1 MKNKKI
7 LAILAMTVTLSMAM
21 SACSF
26 GGEKPDEV
34 VEVTPTPEPTKA
46 PDPTPT
52 VAPDVQD
59 STYTSA
65 DKSVSIK
72 LPNAT
77 WANKTDDAKMLS
89 FESPDEGKI
98 LILYGS
104 GEEDMGAA
112 IIPSTQD
119 MAVRLQ
125 QADDMVEG
133 TDFEIQNFT
142 ANEVSGVNVY
152 SYVVKMLNKEKSGGY
167 AYVVNKVFSNDNE
180 YYNLSGSVKQDS
192 AEALSAMQTAIN
204 SFQIKGDST
213 LKPAAA
219 GGNGGGDGNAA
230 AGQNGGNGDGTGT
243 DGGQTSDGGSGSGG
257 NISDAALSDT
267 NQTRTIYRNSDGQPL
282 VITNDGSGNW
292 VDENGN
298 SYDFATD
305 EDVYDQDGTDYYYH
319 GEAADVYY
327 MPVDGGYDD
336 YDDYDDS
343 GDYE

>member
-7 LAILAMTVTLSMAM
+7 LTILAMTVTLSMAM

-59 STYTSA
+59 STYNSA

-77 WANKTDDAKMLS
+77 WSNKTDDAKMLS

-104 GEEDMGAA
+104 GEEDMSAA

-133 TDFEIQNFT
+133 TDFEIQNYT
-142 ANEVSGVNVY
+142 SNEVSGVNVY

-167 AYVVNKVFSNDNE
+167 AYVVNKFFSNDNE

-192 AEALSAMQTAIN
+192 AEALSSMQKAID
-204 SFQIKGDST
+204 SFQIKGNST
-213 LKPAAA
+213 LKPAAT
-219 GGNGGGDGNAA
+219 GGNAGSDGNAA
-230 AGQNGGNGDGTGT
+230 AGQGGENGGAAGGDG
-243 DGGQTSDGGSGSGG
+243 QQSSDGSSSGSGG
-257 NISDAALSDT
+257 NISDAALSD
-267 NQTRTIYRNSDGQPL
+267 NSQTRTIYRNSDGQPL

-327 MPVDGGYDD
+327 MPVDDG
-336 YDDYDDS
+336 S
-343 GDYE
+343 GDYDE